1 MEKTEQT
8 IVVKRVKKVAGG
20 AHGGSWK
27 IAFADFALALM
38 SFFLV
43 LWLIESTTNLE
54 KMAIAGYFSDPTNLG
69 AVGDGGTPYVLD
81 LEGRPLNVTN
91 QGMNLSLVRQDENPL
106 VESPPELENPEFVEL
121 ARLRQIETLENLRG
135 QVEAEINL
143 NQQFEW
149 FKDSVSFEVSEDGL
163 MVQII
168 DRENRPLFDSGDAR
182 LRPYALEILWSIG
195 EIFGTVPNKISVF
208 GHTDSAPFGTS
219 DTYSNWELSSDRA
232 NSARRALVD
241 GGVARAAGTDN
252 RHGGL
257 GADGRQQ
264 STESCQPADRHHGAE
279 CGRREQSGCAI
290 RGRFV
295 GGHPSTGVDPGPG
308 TAGDLLVSRRILGDL
323 RA

>member
-81 LEGRPLNVTN
+81 LQGRPLNVTN

-106 VESPPELENPEFVEL
+106 VESPPEIENPEFVEL

-149 FKDSVSFEVSEDGL
+149 FKDSVTFEISEDGL

-241 GGVARAAGTDN
+241 GGVRPEQLAQIIGMADSVPMDANNPLNPANRRIVIMVLNTVAESRLDAQSEAGLSAGTPPPE
-252 RHGGL
+252 L
-257 GADGRQQ
+257 I
-264 STESCQPADRHHGAE
+264 P
-279 CGRREQSGCAI
+279 
-290 RGRFV
+290 
-295 GGHPSTGVDPGPG
+295 DPEP
-308 TAGDLLVSRRILGDL
+308 LEIF
-323 RA
+323 

>member
-1 MEKTEQT
+1 LEKTEQT
-8 IVVKRVKKVAGG
+8 IVIKRVKKVAGG

-91 QGMNLSLVRQDENPL
+91 QGMNLSLVRQDENQL
-106 VESPPELENPEFVEL
+106 VESPPEIENPEFVEL

-149 FKDSVSFEVSEDGL
+149 FKDSVTFEITEEGL

-168 DRENRPLFDSGDAR
+168 DRENRPLFDSSDAR
-182 LRPYALEILWSIG
+182 LRPYAMEILWSIG
-195 EIFGTVPNKISVF
+195 RIFGAVPNKISVF

-241 GGVARAAGTDN
+241 GGVRPEQLAQIIGMADSVPMDTSDPLNPANRRIVIMVLNAVAESNLDAQSEAGLSAGTPPPE
-252 RHGGL
+252 L
-257 GADGRQQ
+257 I
-264 STESCQPADRHHGAE
+264 P
-279 CGRREQSGCAI
+279 
-290 RGRFV
+290 
-295 GGHPSTGVDPGPG
+295 DPEP
-308 TAGDLLVSRRILGDL
+308 LEIF
-323 RA
+323 

>member
-1 MEKTEQT
+1 LEKTEQT
-8 IVVKRVKKVAGG
+8 IVIKRVKKVAGG

-91 QGMNLSLVRQDENPL
+91 QGMNLSLVRQDENQL
-106 VESPPELENPEFVEL
+106 VESPPEIENPEFVEL

-149 FKDSVSFEVSEDGL
+149 FKDSVTFEITEEGL

-168 DRENRPLFDSGDAR
+168 DRENRPLFDSSDAR
-182 LRPYALEILWSIG
+182 LRPYAMEILWSIG
-195 EIFGTVPNKISVF
+195 RIFGAVPNKISVF

-241 GGVARAAGTDN
+241 GGVRPEQLAQIIGMADSVPMDAADSLSPANRRIVIMVLNEVAESMLDAQSEAGLSAGT
-252 RHGGL
+252 
-257 GADGRQQ
+257 
-264 STESCQPADRHHGAE
+264 P
-279 CGRREQSGCAI
+279 
-290 RGRFV
+290 
-295 GGHPSTGVDPGPG
+295 PP
-308 TAGDLLVSRRILGDL
+308 DLLPNPEPLEIF
-323 RA
+323 

>member
-8 IVVKRVKKVAGG
+8 IVVKRIKKVAGG

-81 LEGRPLNVTN
+81 LQGRPLNVTN
-91 QGMNLSLVRQDENPL
+91 QGMNLSLVRQDESPL
-106 VESPPELENPEFVEL
+106 IDSPPELENPEFVEL
-121 ARLRQIETLENLRG
+121 ARLRQIEAFERMRGELES
-135 QVEAEINL
+135 EINL

-149 FKDSVSFEVSEDGL
+149 FQDSVSFMVTEEGL

-168 DRENRPLFDSGDAR
+168 DRDNRPLFESGQAR
-182 LRPYALEILWSIG
+182 LRPYAMEILWAMG
-195 EIFGTVPNKISVF
+195 RIFGTVPNKVSIF
-208 GHTDSAPFGTS
+208 GHTDGVPFGTS

-232 NSARRALVD
+232 NAARRALFD
-241 GGVARAAGTDN
+241 GGVRAEQFAQIIGMADSVPLDAENPENPANRRIVIMILNEIAEARLNDQSENGRQAGTLSDE
-252 RHGGL
+252 L
-257 GADGRQQ
+257 LPEA
-264 STESCQPADRHHGAE
+264 PAIE
-279 CGRREQSGCAI
+279 I
-290 RGRFV
+290 F
-295 GGHPSTGVDPGPG
+295 
-308 TAGDLLVSRRILGDL
+308 
-323 RA
+323 

>member
-8 IVVKRVKKVAGG
+8 IVIKRVKKVEAGV
-20 AHGGSWK
+20 HGGSWK

-91 QGMNLSLVRQDENPL
+91 QGMNLSLVRQDENTL
-106 VESPPELENPEFVEL
+106 VESPPEIENPEFVEL
-121 ARLRQIETLENLRG
+121 ARLRQIEALENLRG

-168 DRENRPLFDSGDAR
+168 DSENRPLFDSGDAR

-195 EIFGTVPNKISVF
+195 KIFGTVPNKISVF

-219 DTYSNWELSSDRA
+219 EAYSNWELSSDRA

-241 GGVARAAGTDN
+241 GGVRPEQLAQIIGMADSVSMDAANPLNPANRRIVIMVLNEVAKSRLDAQSEAGLSAGTPPPE
-252 RHGGL
+252 L
-257 GADGRQQ
+257 I
-264 STESCQPADRHHGAE
+264 P
-279 CGRREQSGCAI
+279 
-290 RGRFV
+290 
-295 GGHPSTGVDPGPG
+295 DPEP
-308 TAGDLLVSRRILGDL
+308 LEIF
-323 RA
+323 

>member
-8 IVVKRVKKVAGG
+8 IVIKRVKKVAGG

-91 QGMNLSLVRQDENPL
+91 QGMNLSLVRQDESPL

-219 DTYSNWELSSDRA
+219 EAYSNWELSSDRA

-241 GGVARAAGTDN
+241 GGVRPEQLAQIIGMADSVPMDASNPLNPANRRIVIMVLNAVAESSLDAQSEAGLSAGTPPPE
-252 RHGGL
+252 L
-257 GADGRQQ
+257 I
-264 STESCQPADRHHGAE
+264 P
-279 CGRREQSGCAI
+279 
-290 RGRFV
+290 
-295 GGHPSTGVDPGPG
+295 DPEP
-308 TAGDLLVSRRILGDL
+308 LEIF
-323 RA
+323 

>member
-8 IVVKRVKKVAGG
+8 IVIKRVKKVAAG

-91 QGMNLSLVRQDENPL
+91 QGMNLSLVRQDENQL
-106 VESPPELENPEFVEL
+106 VESPPEIENPEFVEL

-149 FKDSVSFEVSEDGL
+149 FKDSVTFEITEEGL

-168 DRENRPLFDSGDAR
+168 DRENRPLFDSRDAR
-182 LRPYALEILWSIG
+182 LRPYAMEILWSIG
-195 EIFGTVPNKISVF
+195 RIFGAVPNKISVF

-241 GGVARAAGTDN
+241 GGVRPEQLAQIIGMADSVPMDAADSLSPANRRIVIMVLNEVAESMLDAQSEAGLSAGT
-252 RHGGL
+252 
-257 GADGRQQ
+257 
-264 STESCQPADRHHGAE
+264 P
-279 CGRREQSGCAI
+279 
-290 RGRFV
+290 
-295 GGHPSTGVDPGPG
+295 PP
-308 TAGDLLVSRRILGDL
+308 DLLPNPEPLEIF
-323 RA
+323 

>member
-8 IVVKRVKKVAGG
+8 IVIKRVKKVAAG

-91 QGMNLSLVRQDENPL
+91 QGMNLSLVRQDENQL
-106 VESPPELENPEFVEL
+106 VESPPEIENPEFVEL

-149 FKDSVSFEVSEDGL
+149 FKDSVTFEITEEGL

-168 DRENRPLFDSGDAR
+168 DRENRPLFDSSDAR
-182 LRPYALEILWSIG
+182 LRP
-195 EIFGTVPNKISVF
+195 
-208 GHTDSAPFGTS
+208 
-219 DTYSNWELSSDRA
+219 
-232 NSARRALVD
+232 
-241 GGVARAAGTDN
+241 
-252 RHGGL
+252 
-257 GADGRQQ
+257 
-264 STESCQPADRHHGAE
+264 
-279 CGRREQSGCAI
+279 
-290 RGRFV
+290 
-295 GGHPSTGVDPGPG
+295 
-308 TAGDLLVSRRILGDL
+308 
-323 RA
+323 

>member
-1 MEKTEQT
+1 
-8 IVVKRVKKVAGG
+8 
-20 AHGGSWK
+20 
-27 IAFADFALALM
+27 M

-106 VESPPELENPEFVEL
+106 VESPPEIENPEFVEL

-182 LRPYALEILWSIG
+182 LRPYAMEILWSIG

-241 GGVARAAGTDN
+241 GGVRPEQLAQIIGMADSVPMDASNPLNPANRRIVIMVLNAVAESRLDEQSEAGLSAGTPPPE
-252 RHGGL
+252 L
-257 GADGRQQ
+257 I
-264 STESCQPADRHHGAE
+264 P
-279 CGRREQSGCAI
+279 
-290 RGRFV
+290 
-295 GGHPSTGVDPGPG
+295 DPEP
-308 TAGDLLVSRRILGDL
+308 LEIF
-323 RA
+323 

>member
-81 LEGRPLNVTN
+81 LQGRPLNVTN

-106 VESPPELENPEFVEL
+106 VESPPEIENPEFVEL
-121 ARLRQIETLENLRG
+121 ARLRQIETLDNLRG
-135 QVEAEINL
+135 QVEAELNL

-149 FKDSVSFEVSEDGL
+149 FKDSVTFEVSDDGL
-163 MVQII
+163 MIQII
-168 DRENRPLFDSGDAR
+168 DRESRPLFDSGQPR
-182 LRPYALEILWSIG
+182 LRPYAMEILWAMG
-195 EIFGTVPNKISVF
+195 KIFGAVPNKISVF
-208 GHTDSAPFGTS
+208 GHTDSAPFP
-219 DTYSNWELSSDRA
+219 DIDVYSNWELSSDRA
-232 NSARRALVD
+232 NAARRALVD
-241 GGVARAAGTDN
+241 GGVRPEQLAQIIGMADSVPMDVNNPMNPANRRIVIMVLNAVAEANLQEQSEAGTAAGTPP
-252 RHGGL
+252 
-257 GADGRQQ
+257 
-264 STESCQPADRHHGAE
+264 EE
-279 CGRREQSGCAI
+279 
-290 RGRFV
+290 
-295 GGHPSTGVDPGPG
+295 
-308 TAGDLLVSRRILGDL
+308 LLPNPEPLEIF
-323 RA
+323 

>member
-241 GGVARAAGTDN
+241 GGVRPEQLAQIIGMADSVPMDANNPLNPANRRIVIMVLNAVAESNLDAQSEAGLSAGTPPPE
-252 RHGGL
+252 L
-257 GADGRQQ
+257 I
-264 STESCQPADRHHGAE
+264 P
-279 CGRREQSGCAI
+279 
-290 RGRFV
+290 
-295 GGHPSTGVDPGPG
+295 DPEP
-308 TAGDLLVSRRILGDL
+308 LEIF
-323 RA
+323 

>member
-8 IVVKRVKKVAGG
+8 IVIKRVKKVAAG

-91 QGMNLSLVRQDENPL
+91 QGMNLSLVRQDENQL
-106 VESPPELENPEFVEL
+106 VESPPEIENPEFVEL

-149 FKDSVSFEVSEDGL
+149 FKDSVTFEITEEGL

-168 DRENRPLFDSGDAR
+168 DRENRPLFDSSDAR
-182 LRPYALEILWSIG
+182 LRPYAMEILWSIG
-195 EIFGTVPNKISVF
+195 RIFGAVPNKISVF

-241 GGVARAAGTDN
+241 GGVRPEQLAQIIGMADSVPMDAADSLSPANRRIVIMVLNEVAESMLDAQSEAGLSAGT
-252 RHGGL
+252 
-257 GADGRQQ
+257 
-264 STESCQPADRHHGAE
+264 P
-279 CGRREQSGCAI
+279 
-290 RGRFV
+290 
-295 GGHPSTGVDPGPG
+295 PP
-308 TAGDLLVSRRILGDL
+308 DLLPNPEPLEIF
-323 RA
+323 

>member
-106 VESPPELENPEFVEL
+106 VESPPEIENPEFVEL

-219 DTYSNWELSSDRA
+219 DAYSNWELSSDRA

-241 GGVARAAGTDN
+241 GGVRPEQLAQIIGMADSVPMDASNPLNPANRRIVIMVLNAVAESRLDEQSEAGLSAGTPPPE
-252 RHGGL
+252 L
-257 GADGRQQ
+257 I
-264 STESCQPADRHHGAE
+264 P
-279 CGRREQSGCAI
+279 
-290 RGRFV
+290 
-295 GGHPSTGVDPGPG
+295 DPEP
-308 TAGDLLVSRRILGDL
+308 LEIF
-323 RA
+323 

>member
-1 MEKTEQT
+1 
-8 IVVKRVKKVAGG
+8 
-20 AHGGSWK
+20 
-27 IAFADFALALM
+27 
-38 SFFLV
+38 
-43 LWLIESTTNLE
+43 
-54 KMAIAGYFSDPTNLG
+54 
-69 AVGDGGTPYVLD
+69 
-81 LEGRPLNVTN
+81 
-91 QGMNLSLVRQDENPL
+91 ENPL

-241 GGVARAAGTDN
+241 GGVRPEQLAQIIGMADSVPMDANNPLNPANRRIVIMVLNAVAESNLDAQSEAGLSAGTPPPE
-252 RHGGL
+252 L
-257 GADGRQQ
+257 I
-264 STESCQPADRHHGAE
+264 P
-279 CGRREQSGCAI
+279 
-290 RGRFV
+290 
-295 GGHPSTGVDPGPG
+295 DPEP
-308 TAGDLLVSRRILGDL
+308 LEIF
-323 RA
+323 

>member
-168 DRENRPLFDSGDAR
+168 DRESRPLFDSGDAR

-241 GGVARAAGTDN
+241 GGVRPDQLAQIIGMADSVPMDANDPLNPANRRIVIMVLNAVAESNLDAQSEAGLSAGTPPPE
-252 RHGGL
+252 L
-257 GADGRQQ
+257 I
-264 STESCQPADRHHGAE
+264 P
-279 CGRREQSGCAI
+279 
-290 RGRFV
+290 
-295 GGHPSTGVDPGPG
+295 DPEP
-308 TAGDLLVSRRILGDL
+308 LEIF
-323 RA
+323 

>member
-1 MEKTEQT
+1 MEKTEQS
-8 IVVKRVKKVAGG
+8 IVIKRVKKVAGG

-91 QGMNLSLVRQDENPL
+91 QSMNLSLVRQDDAPL
-106 VESPPELENPEFVEL
+106 VDSPPELENPEFVEL
-121 ARLRQIETLENLRG
+121 ARLRQTEAMENLRG
-135 QVEAEINL
+135 EVESEINL

-149 FKDSVSFEVSEDGL
+149 FKDSASFEISKDGL
-163 MVQII
+163 MLQII
-168 DRENRPLFDSGDAR
+168 DREDRPLFDSGQPR

-195 EIFGTVPNKISVF
+195 KIFGTVPNKISVF
-208 GHTDSAPFGTS
+208 GHTDSTPFP
-219 DTYSNWELSSDRA
+219 DPDAYSNWELSADRA

-241 GGVARAAGTDN
+241 GGVRPEQLAQIIGMADSVPMDVNDPLSPIN
-252 RHGGL
+252 RRIVIMVL
-257 GADGRQQ
+257 N
-264 STESCQPADRHHGAE
+264 EVAE
-279 CGRREQSGCAI
+279 TRLDEQSEA
-290 RGRFV
+290 GRYAGVPPPELFPD
-295 GGHPSTGVDPGPG
+295 PSP
-308 TAGDLLVSRRILGDL
+308 LEIF
-323 RA
+323 